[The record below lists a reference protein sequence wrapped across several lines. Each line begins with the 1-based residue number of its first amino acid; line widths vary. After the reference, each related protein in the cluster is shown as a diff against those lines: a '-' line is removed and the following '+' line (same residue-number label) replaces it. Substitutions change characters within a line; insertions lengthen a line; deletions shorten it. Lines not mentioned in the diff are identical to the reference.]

1 MVRMSWGGYCMQIE
15 NILGLLKGRTPAL
28 MGHQHFKRSSVLI
41 PLIEVNGETHILFE
55 VRSKNLRSQPGDICF
70 PGGRMDSEDKNPA
83 HTATRETVEELG
95 VKESDIS
102 DLIPLDYIVND
113 LGRII
118 YPFIG
123 TLKNKEN
130 FSPNPDE
137 VDHLFTV
144 PLSFFLEHAPEK
156 YKVHLEIQPEDNF
169 PYHLIVGGEDYEWR
183 IRAMEELFYRYGDKT
198 IWGLTAKILTHFI
211 SLIDAPKDR

>member
-1 MVRMSWGGYCMQIE
+1 MQIE
-15 NILGLLKGRTPAL
+15 NILNELKDRTPAL

-55 VRSKNLRSQPGDICF
+55 VRSMNLRSQPGDICF
-70 PGGRMDSEDKNPA
+70 PGGRMDPEDKSPA
-83 HTATRETVEELG
+83 HTAIRETTEELG
-95 VKESDIS
+95 ITKQDIS
-102 DLIPLDYIVND
+102 EPIPLDYIVND

-123 TLKNKEN
+123 KLKNPEN
-130 FSPNPDE
+130 IQPNPDE
-137 VDHLFTV
+137 VDHIFTV
-144 PLSFFLEHAPEK
+144 PLSFFLENTPEK

-183 IRAMEELFYRYGDKT
+183 IRALEELFYRYDDKT
-198 IWGLTAKILTHFI
+198 IWGLTAKILMHFI
-211 SLIDAPKDR
+211 SLIDEKKDL

>member
-1 MVRMSWGGYCMQIE
+1 MQIE
-15 NILGLLKGRTPAL
+15 NILNELKDRTPAL

-41 PLIEVNGETHILFE
+41 PLIEINGEAHILFE
-55 VRSKNLRSQPGDICF
+55 VRSMNLRSQPGDVCF
-70 PGGRMDSEDKNPA
+70 PGGRMDPEDKSPA
-83 HTATRETVEELG
+83 HTAIRETSEELG
-95 VKESDIS
+95 ITEQDIS
-102 DLIPLDYIVND
+102 EPIPLDYIVND

-123 TLKNKEN
+123 KLKDIEN
-130 FSPNPDE
+130 ITPSPDE
-137 VDHLFTV
+137 VDHIFTV
-144 PLSFFLEHAPEK
+144 PLSFFLENAPEK

-183 IRAMEELFYRYGDKT
+183 IRALEELFYRYDDRT

-211 SLIDAPKDR
+211 GLIGSQKDR